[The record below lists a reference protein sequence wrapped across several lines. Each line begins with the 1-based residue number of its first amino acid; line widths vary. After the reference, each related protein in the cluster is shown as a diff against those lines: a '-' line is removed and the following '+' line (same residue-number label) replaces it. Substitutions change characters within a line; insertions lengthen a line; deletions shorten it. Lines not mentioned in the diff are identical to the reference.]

1 MGKSNGSGDKKRVGV
16 FGGTFD
22 PIHNAH
28 LAIATEAK
36 KRLQLDEVLFIPAG
50 QPWMKSDRIIA
61 PAEDRLAMVQLAI
74 QRRNY
79 YKVCSL
85 ELENEGPS
93 YTVETLRTLRQ
104 QMGRHTEFFL
114 IIGCDSLT
122 QFYRWKEPIE
132 ILKLATLV
140 AAPRPGSPRPD
151 MKEIEKQVPFISG
164 RTVLLDKPEI
174 DLSSTD
180 IRERIARG
188 ESINDVVPAAVVDY
202 IKEHHLYSGEKT

>member
-36 KRLQLDEVLFIPAG
+36 KRMQLDEVLFIPAG

-74 QRRNY
+74 QRRIY
-79 YKVCSL
+79 YRVSSL

-104 QMGRHTEFFL
+104 RMGRNTEFFL
-114 IIGCDSLT
+114 IIGCDSLG

-140 AAPRPGSPRPD
+140 AAPRPGCPRPD